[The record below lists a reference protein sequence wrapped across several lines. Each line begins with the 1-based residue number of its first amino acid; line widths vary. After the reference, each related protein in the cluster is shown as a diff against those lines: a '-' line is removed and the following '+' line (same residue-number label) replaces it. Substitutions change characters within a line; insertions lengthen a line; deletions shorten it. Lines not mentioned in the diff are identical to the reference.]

1 MGQIRQFVL
10 APRFNLTMGRIVIKR
25 ILHTVFA
32 VAIPL
37 VLIFSCA
44 NLGMPKGGPKD
55 KAAPI
60 IVKSIPEFNQVN
72 YKDNKIR
79 ITFDEFVVPEEL
91 NDKFIV
97 SPPTT
102 KKPLFRTKGKTFIVD
117 LNEKL
122 LPNTTYS
129 LDFKDGIVDNNEKN
143 IYKDL
148 RMAFSTGPELD
159 SLRIVGFV
167 RDAFTLEPAKGRYIL
182 LYKGTSDTL
191 VNKTRPDYVGKTNS
205 LGFFAISNLPAASYQ
220 MYALSDIDNNLKYTA
235 GVDSIAFLEKRITPS
250 AVYEP
255 QRDTVVT
262 GADTLVVLGK
272 TRFYPDP
279 VNFSIFF
286 EKGFELS
293 LDKYERLSR
302 RKIDLTF
309 IGSTA
314 DTFNI
319 ELLNIRPKGIWN
331 LVEKSRN
338 ADTLKVWL
346 TDSLVYK
353 RDTLALKLSYLQ
365 QDSLGVFYTK
375 KDTVKLY
382 FTDDDSANKTEK
394 SKRKERRK
402 IVTEPRSI
410 QLSTNTGTN
419 FDTYRDI
426 RLESPEPILT
436 FDTSK
441 VRLFVKRDTTF
452 QRIPLKIRPDS
463 TSQRRY
469 LISYPWEFGTN
480 YRLTIDSTALHT
492 IYGLYGQSL
501 KSDFKTQEEEFYG
514 KIIFSVQNVKGPM
527 IIQLLENDDDEKVL
541 KKIRI
546 NKDQEITIP
555 LLEPKK
561 YLMKAIFDRNDNG
574 TWDSGDLKQNLE
586 PEEVCYYLSVIKVR
600 SNWDNV
606 ASWILPDPEG
616 FRKNIIDAEAEEEK
630 LKMRLKKKN
639 APKKS
644 TLF

>member
-1 MGQIRQFVL
+1 MLKI
-10 APRFNLTMGRIVIKR
+10 NLTTGRILIKR
-25 ILHTVFA
+25 ILNTFFA
-32 VAIPL
+32 VAILL
-37 VLIFSCA
+37 VLISSCA
-44 NLGMPKGGPKD
+44 NIGMPRGGLKD

-60 IVKSIPEFNQVN
+60 IVKSIPDFNQVN

-79 ITFDEFVVPEEL
+79 ITFDEFVIPDEL

-143 IYKDL
+143 KYKDL
-148 RMAFSTGPELD
+148 RMAFSTGPDLD
-159 SLRIVGFV
+159 TLRIVGFV
-167 RDAFTLEPAKGRYIL
+167 RDAFTLEPARGRYIL

-191 VNKTRPDYVGKTNS
+191 IYKSRPDYVGKTNA
-205 LGFFAISNLPAASYQ
+205 LGFFAISNLPEASYQ

-235 GVDSIAFLEKRITPS
+235 GIDSIAFLEKRITPS

-262 GADTLVVLGK
+262 DSDTLVVLGK

-279 VNFSIFF
+279 VNFSLFF

-302 RKIDLTF
+302 KKIDLTF

-314 DTFNI
+314 DTFGI
-319 ELLNIRPKGIWN
+319 ELLNIHPKGPWN
-331 LVEKSRN
+331 VVEKSRN
-338 ADTLKVWL
+338 ADTLKIWL

-365 QDSLGVFYTK
+365 QDSLGAFYTK
-375 KDTVKLY
+375 KDTLKLY
-382 FTDDDSANKTEK
+382 FSDDDSANKSEK

-402 IVTEPRSI
+402 IISEPRSV
-410 QLSTNTGTN
+410 QLSTNIGPN
-419 FDTYRDI
+419 FDTFRDI
-426 RLESPEPILT
+426 IIEIPEPILT

-441 VRLFVKRDTTF
+441 VRLYVKKDTTYL
-452 QRIPLKIRPDS
+452 RIRHKINPDP
-463 TSQRRY
+463 TNLRRY
-469 LISYPWEFGTN
+469 RLSYPWDFGTN
-480 YRLTIDSTALHT
+480 YRMTIDSTALHT
-492 IYGLYGQSL
+492 VYGLYGQYL
-501 KSDFKTQEEEFYG
+501 KSDFKTQEEEYYG
-514 KIIFSVQNVKGPM
+514 KIIYSVQNVKGPT

-541 KKIRI
+541 KNILI
-546 NKDQEITIP
+546 NKDQEISIP

-561 YLMKAIFDRNDNG
+561 YIMKAVFDRNGNG
-574 TWDSGDLKQNLE
+574 KWDTGDLKE
-586 PEEVCYYLSVIKVR
+586 KIVPEEVCYYLSVIKVR

-606 ASWILPDPEG
+606 ASWILPDPSG
-616 FRKNIIDAEAEEEK
+616 FRKNIIDQEVEEEK
-630 LKMRLKKKN
+630 LKMKLKKKN

-644 TLF
+644 TLY